1 MKFLRRF
8 AIILIFFILGELINN
23 TLHIPIPGN
32 IIGMIL
38 LFLSLYF
45 KIIKLELIE
54 DVGNFL
60 LDHLAFFFIAP
71 GVALIA
77 LLSSFSKIWLSYL
90 IFLILTTALVMG
102 ITGVVVQYAIRRGE
116 K

>member
-1 MKFLRRF
+1 MKFLRQF
-8 AIILIFFILGELINN
+8 GIILMFFILGEMFNN
-23 TLHIPIPGN
+23 ILHIPIPGN

-38 LFLSLYF
+38 LFLALYF
-45 KIIKLELIE
+45 KIIKLEVIE
-54 DVGNFL
+54 DVSNFL

-77 LLSSFSKIWLSYL
+77 LLSSFADIWLSYL
-90 IFLILTTALVMG
+90 ILLIITTVLVMG
-102 ITGVVVQYAIRRGE
+102 ITGVVVQYVIKRGE